1 MKADVILEKHLLQM
15 LGRVQES
22 YVSIEEMRKQPE
34 WGCTIN
40 AMIEYAEQEV
50 KNCNALAV
58 SNRRELLIGFKQ
70 WEIDNDIKN
79 LLPEQMVDWYLEDEA
94 N

>member
-1 MKADVILEKHLLQM
+1 MDELKLIERLLDVLNDWDLSCSEEPELKLEIARQQAKVVQLLAA
-15 LGRVQES
+15 
-22 YVSIEEMRKQPE
+22 
-34 WGCTIN
+34 T
-40 AMIEYAEQEV
+40 
-50 KNCNALAV
+50 AV